1 MTTLIPQ
8 VQQIREQFMANSLST
23 YKELEKPSIRSKLSI
38 ADVLSIICNAKALS
52 IFKAVALSENDHTS
66 ILITKL
72 KLTRKQYYS
81 NMERLTEV
89 HIVRRINGKYS
100 LSSFGKVIFSMLL
113 KIETA
118 IKFYWKFKAIDTIMM
133 ASAGNNELP
142 IEERDRIIDSL
153 IDNQE
158 IKDMLVSNKK

>member
-8 VQQIREQFMANSLST
+8 VQQRREQFMTNSLST
-23 YKELEKPSIRSKLSI
+23 YKELEKPSIRLELSI
-38 ADVLSIICNAKALS
+38 ADVLSITSNAKALS
-52 IFKAVALSENDHTS
+52 IFKAIALAENDCSS
-66 ILITKL
+66 ILISKL

-81 NMERLTEV
+81 HIERLIEG
-89 HIVRRINGKYS
+89 HIVRRINGKDS
-100 LSSFGKVIFSMLL
+100 LTSFGKVIFSMLL

-118 IKFYWKFKAIDTIMM
+118 IKFNWKFKAIDTIMM

-158 IKDMLVSNKK
+158 IKDMLISNKK

>member
-8 VQQIREQFMANSLST
+8 VQQRREQFMTNSLST
-23 YKELEKPSIRSKLSI
+23 YKELEKPSIRPELSI
-38 ADVLSIICNAKALS
+38 ADVLSIISNAKALS
-52 IFKAVALSENDHTS
+52 IFKAVALAENDCSS

-72 KLTRKQYYS
+72 KLTRRQYYS

-89 HIVRRINGKYS
+89 HIVRRTNGKYS
-100 LSSFGKVIFSMLL
+100 LTSFGRVIFSMLS

-118 IKFYWKFKAIDTIMM
+118 IKFHWKFKAIDTVMM

-158 IKDMLVSNKK
+158 IKDILVSNKK